1 MSPLFASVR
10 RAHALLVSNCF
21 YPLITCTMLSLSFLA
36 ARFVFTG
43 TMRYRFLVWNLLL
56 AWLPYGCAVAA
67 SFLRATEFRRKRL
80 VLGSLGVS
88 WLLTFPNAPYILT
101 DVVHL
106 MRGPVFRWWFDAGL

>member
-1 MSPLFASVR
+1 MSPSFASVR

-21 YPLITCTMLSLSFLA
+21 YPLVTCTILSLSFLA

-43 TMRYRFLVWNLLL
+43 TMRYRFLVWNLFL
-56 AWLPYGCAVAA
+56 AWLPYACAVAA
-67 SFLRATEFRRKRL
+67 SFFRDVDVRRKRL
-80 VLGSLGVS
+80 VLAALGVS

-106 MRGPVFRWWFDAGL
+106 MRGP